1 MRLFGHDC
9 PSGSASVLGIF
20 TGNTAHRS
28 LYEAY
33 VYLNTRIARA
43 TRQNLT
49 AAILTALT
57 LAAPP
62 AYSQQGQVRAPAPA
76 ELPGSAAPASAPEAP
91 AAETPA
97 AVTVRAGDHGN
108 YTRVVFVLPPD
119 TSYRSTHLGDLLVLT
134 FPGAGQVAGMK
145 RVPAR
150 ILSISGGE
158 NQAAIGL
165 AAGMKAHVWRIG
177 DRVIVDVSSGDDDT
191 VPQPPASPPA
201 PPSLPAEPATPAPH
215 R

>member
-1 MRLFGHDC
+1 
-9 PSGSASVLGIF
+9 LGIF
-20 TGNTAHRS
+20 AGNTAHRS
-28 LYEAY
+28 LYEAD
-33 VYLNTRIARA
+33 VYLYTRIARA
-43 TRQNLT
+43 TRQNFT
-49 AAILTALT
+49 AVILTALT

-62 AYSQQGQVRAPAPA
+62 AYSQPVLAPAPVRAPVPA

-108 YTRVVFVLPPD
+108 YTRVVFVLPPG

-150 ILSISGGE
+150 ILSISGGD

-165 AAGMKAHVWRIG
+165 AAGMNAHVWRIG

-201 PPSLPAEPATPAPH
+201 PPSLPAGPATPAPH